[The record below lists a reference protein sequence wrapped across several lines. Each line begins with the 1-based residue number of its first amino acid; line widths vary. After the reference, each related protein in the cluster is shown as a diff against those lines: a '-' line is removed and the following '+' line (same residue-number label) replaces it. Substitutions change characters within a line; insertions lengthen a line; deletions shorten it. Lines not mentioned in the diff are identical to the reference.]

1 MTLLRNLLDR
11 LLLIAAVV
19 AAGLV
24 PGFIAQYR
32 QRLGGMLDQARIDL
46 APWQAIADQNHH
58 GDLDELVRYHL
69 ASSDPTFHAEGS
81 AIAQLVD
88 NVQRLQAEVTALQAS
103 LWQQLGHLASHLDRA
118 VARATWTD
126 WVPTFALSFEGL
138 LFAFAFA
145 FVLWLAFQLLW
156 SGAAW
161 ALLRWRD
168 ARGGVRRPANRLP

>member
-11 LLLIAAVV
+11 MLLIAAVI

-46 APWQAIADQNHH
+46 APWQAIADQYHH

-69 ASSDPTFHAEGS
+69 ASQDATFHAEGN

-88 NVQRLQAEVTALQAS
+88 NVHRLQAEVTALQAS
-103 LWQQLGHLASHLDRA
+103 LWHQLGHLASHLDMA
-118 VARATWTD
+118 VARATWAD
-126 WVPTFALSFEGL
+126 WVPSFALSFEGL
-138 LFAFAFA
+138 LFALACAFL
-145 FVLWLAFQLLW
+145 LWLLFQLLW
-156 SGAAW
+156 SGLAW

-168 ARGGVRRPANRLP
+168 ARRGVRRPASRLP